1 MVQRPGV
8 LAPAAPPPLPL
19 LVTTCWLLRVGHPV
33 HSEQPVLAQLVDE
46 QLARASELEQQAHQL
61 AAAAAESGAD
71 RGEAAAAQLHLE
83 AESAYRAAIAID
95 PTDPLPHYHLGHV
108 LRARGP
114 ATTAESLAHF
124 DRAWV
129 LDPDNP
135 AVASSLAYL
144 LIAAPGGAADRA
156 TSPETVL
163 AHQQRGLQVLAR
175 GVNRG
180 IWPRSDA
187 VWQHPMEWLQIVP
200 PPPPSSVLRT
210 RASYDCMLQPLERRA
225 KAMGNEAAALLPRF
239 SVQTEG
245 LSRPHGGWRD
255 YELWRRCGLRG
266 AQSNDALLAPAV
278 VESLSATC
286 AALREMALAAPG
298 AKIHSASFSAI
309 SPGTVLLPHCGP
321 NNGRLVM
328 HVGLKV
334 RDADDARLRLGRP
347 SWLNEST
354 SELRARGLPGAE
366 PTEVAWHTG
375 EGFVWDDSTS
385 HEVVWR
391 GGRDTQPRSESVA
404 VETGDEFAAKEP
416 RIILLLL
423 FFHPTLT
430 RAPVCDTSYVQR
442 STEF

>member
-1 MVQRPGV
+1 MR
-8 LAPAAPPPLPL
+8 LAVTAGL
-19 LVTTCWLLRVGHPV
+19 LLHGLHAQQL
-33 HSEQPVLAQLVDE
+33 HSAELLAQRVDD
-46 QLARASELEQQAHQL
+46 QLAKASELEQRAHRL
-61 AAAAAESGAD
+61 AASAAESGG
-71 RGEAAAAQLHLE
+71 RGAAAAQRLQLE

-108 LRARGP
+108 LRAHGP

-124 DRAWV
+124 DRAWL

-135 AVASSLAYL
+135 AAASSLGYL
-144 LIAAPGGAADRA
+144 LIAAAGDAE
-156 TSPETVL
+156 PEVALVRQRRGLEVL
-163 AHQQRGLQVLAR
+163 AQ
-175 GVNRG
+175 GVQRG
-180 IWPRSDA
+180 IWPRSDTT
-187 VWQHPMEWLQIVP
+187 WQHPMEWLQVVP
-200 PPPPSSVLRT
+200 PPPPSSVVRT
-210 RASYDCMLQPLERRA
+210 RAPYDCLLRPIERNA
-225 KAMGNEAAALLPRF
+225 VAMGSEAAALLPHF

-266 AQSNDALLAPAV
+266 AQPNAAAAAADGLA
-278 VESLSATC
+278 ATC
-286 AALREMALAAPG
+286 AALREMAAAAPA

-328 HVGLKV
+328 HVGLRV
-334 RDADDARLRLGRP
+334 READDARLRLGRP
-347 SWLNEST
+347 AALNESA

-366 PTEVAWHTG
+366 SEEVAWRTG
-375 EGFVWDDSTS
+375 EGFVWDDSAS

-391 GGRDTQPRSESVA
+391 GDSDGRARSNSVA
-404 VETGDEFAAKEP
+404 LESGEQFAATEP

-430 RAPVCDTSYVQR
+430 RAPVCDTDHDHVRR
-442 STEF
+442 STEL

>member
-1 MVQRPGV
+1 M
-8 LAPAAPPPLPL
+8 LAAAAAL
-19 LVTTCWLLRVGHPV
+19 LTACWLLHLSSPL
-33 HSEQPVLAQLVDE
+33 HSEQTVLAQLVDE
-46 QLARASELEQQAHQL
+46 QLARASELEQQAHRL
-61 AAAAAESGAD
+61 AAAAAASGAG
-71 RGEAAAAQLHLE
+71 RGEAAAAQLHIE

-124 DRAWV
+124 DRAWL

-135 AVASSLAYL
+135 AVASSLGYL
-144 LIAAPGGAADRA
+144 LIAAPDGATDRESSSQTA
-156 TSPETVL
+156 LT
-163 AHQQRGLQVLAR
+163 HQQRGLQVLAR

-180 IWPRSDA
+180 IWPWSDA
-187 VWQHPMEWLQIVP
+187 VWQHPMEWLPVVP
-200 PPPPSSVLRT
+200 PPPPSSVLRSRT
-210 RASYDCMLQPLERRA
+210 PYDCMLRPLEFHA
-225 KAMGNEAAALLPRF
+225 KAMGSEASALLPRF
-239 SVQTEG
+239 NVQTEG

-255 YELWRRCGLRG
+255 YELWQRCGLRE
-266 AQSNDALLAPAV
+266 AQSNDALPVPAV
-278 VESLSATC
+278 PESLAVTC

-298 AKIHSASFSAI
+298 AKIHSVSFSAI

-334 RDADDARLRLGRP
+334 RDVDDARLRLGRP
-347 SWLNEST
+347 SSLNESA

-366 PTEVAWHTG
+366 PTEVAWRTG

-391 GGRDTQPRSESVA
+391 GGVDARAHSSSVA
-404 VETGDEFAAKEP
+404 AESGEQFAAREP

-423 FFHPTLT
+423 FFHPALT
-430 RAPVCDTSYVQR
+430 RAQVCDASYMQR
-442 STEF
+442 TDEF

>member
-1 MVQRPGV
+1 MVRTV
-8 LAPAAPPPLPL
+8 LAPAAL
-19 LVTTCWLLRVGHPV
+19 LLTGFLLLRLSRPLQ
-33 HSEQPVLAQLVDE
+33 SEQPMLAQLVDE
-46 QLARASELEQQAHQL
+46 QLARASDLEQQAHKL
-61 AAAAAESGAD
+61 AAAAAESGAG
-71 RGEAAAAQLHLE
+71 REAAAAAQLHLE
-83 AESAYRAAIAID
+83 AEAAYRAAIMID
-95 PTDPLPHYHLGHV
+95 PTDPLPLYHLGHV

-135 AVASSLAYL
+135 AVVSSLGYL
-144 LIAAPGGAADRA
+144 LIAAAGGAAA
-156 TSPETVL
+156 AKEMPPEAAL
-163 AHQQRGLQVLAR
+163 AHQRRGLQVLAQ

-187 VWQHPMEWLQIVP
+187 VWQHPMEWLQVVP
-200 PPPPSSVLRT
+200 PPPPSAIVRT
-210 RASYDCMLQPLERRA
+210 RAPYDCMLKPLERHA
-225 KAMGNEAAALLPRF
+225 NSMGSEAAALLPRF

-255 YELWRRCGLRG
+255 YELWRRCGLRKG
-266 AQSNDALLAPAV
+266 KSNDVLPTPPAAPG
-278 VESLSATC
+278 LTATC
-286 AALREMALAAPG
+286 AALQEMATAAPG

-347 SWLNEST
+347 STLNET
-354 SELRARGLPGAE
+354 ASELRARGLPGAE
-366 PTEVAWHTG
+366 PTEVAWRTG

-391 GGRDTQPRSESVA
+391 GSDARLHSDSVA
-404 VETGDEFAAKEP
+404 VASGDEFAATEP

-430 RAPVCDTSYVQR
+430 RAAVCDPGYVHR
-442 STEF
+442 STEL